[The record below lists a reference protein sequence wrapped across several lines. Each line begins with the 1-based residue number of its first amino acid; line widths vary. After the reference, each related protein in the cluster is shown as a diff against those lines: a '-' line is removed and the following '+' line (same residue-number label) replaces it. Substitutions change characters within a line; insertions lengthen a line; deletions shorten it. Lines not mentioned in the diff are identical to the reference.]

1 MVDHFNEQ
9 NRRDIGIVWFII
21 GCVFLFVGYSGGI
34 VFFLLGGAW
43 LASAL
48 GQGLELFRLK
58 PDFMRALLK
67 TATVGLLGIAGFAL
81 LLNAIH

>member
-21 GCVFLFVGYSGGI
+21 GCVFLFGGYSGGI

-58 PDFMRALLK
+58 PDFMRAILK
-67 TATVGLLGIAGFAL
+67 IATIGLLGIAGFTL
-81 LLNAIH
+81 FLNAIH